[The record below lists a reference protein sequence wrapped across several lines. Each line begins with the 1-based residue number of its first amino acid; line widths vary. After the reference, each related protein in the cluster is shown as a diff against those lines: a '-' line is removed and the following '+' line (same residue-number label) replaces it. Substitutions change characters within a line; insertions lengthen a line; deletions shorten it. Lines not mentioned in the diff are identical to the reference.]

1 MKTSRSLTY
10 FLLAIAGLIG
20 GGGLMIFMVF
30 LFRGSFNIV
39 DLGMS
44 NIQVLAFDVFL
55 CLFFFAQHSLM
66 ARKPFRLWLKSFLP
80 APYYGGFYAVAS
92 GIAVLVLVI
101 FWLAG
106 SSLNFIFNSRFH
118 ASAFS
123 GDIRLSGRRR
133 SLDRSVTGLLCQF
146 SSPTNG

>member
-101 FWLAG
+101 FW
-106 SSLNFIFNSRFH
+106 RFH

>member
-92 GIAVLVLVI
+92 GSQCW
-101 FWLAG
+101 FWL
-106 SSLNFIFNSRFH
+106 
-118 ASAFS
+118 FS
-123 GDIRLSGRRR
+123 GRKL
-133 SLDRSVTGLLCQF
+133 
-146 SSPTNG
+146 P